1 MATIRKIINLNVPAE
16 KVWAALAD
24 FHHVHTRLAPGF
36 VTDSKPDG
44 DDTRVV
50 TFANGSTARE
60 TLVTMDTGMRR
71 VVYHIRSERLTH
83 HNASAELVPDGASR
97 CRFIWTT
104 DVLPDAI
111 APYVD
116 GQMTEGARVMKAA
129 LEGSK

>member
-1 MATIRKIINLNVPAE
+1 MATIRKIINLNVPTE
-16 KVWAALAD
+16 KAWAALAD

-36 VTDSKPDG
+36 VTDSTPDG